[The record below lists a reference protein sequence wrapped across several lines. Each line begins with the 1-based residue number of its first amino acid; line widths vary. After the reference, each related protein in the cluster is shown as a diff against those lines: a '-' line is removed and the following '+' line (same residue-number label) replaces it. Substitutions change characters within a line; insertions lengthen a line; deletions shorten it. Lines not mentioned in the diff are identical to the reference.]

1 MRGSLEVFV
10 LKKIKRLGN
19 TGKLPFTLGR
29 VVTCFINWWW
39 GENMKS
45 VGGGLKCN
53 GPKLS

>member
-45 VGGGLKCN
+45 VGGGFKMQW
-53 GPKLS
+53 P